1 MVDVTSSGHEG
12 GRAGDSAP
20 EIGSPMCRAPVRLI
34 TMMSAPPEWIETE
47 RLVLRRELSNDAVAI
62 ADAIAR
68 NRTRLLPW
76 MGWATDEAAQVATQ
90 IARIS
95 EAGEQWDAGEM
106 FDYGIFDRVD
116 GLFMGKI
123 GLHRR
128 IGPHVMELGYWLD
141 TGAEGRGVITEAT
154 ARLVREALDMDGI
167 SRVEIHC
174 DEANAR
180 SRAVPERLGFVLDR
194 IEQRPIAAASETG
207 RHLVWVYQPDRR

>member
-1 MVDVTSSGHEG
+1 
-12 GRAGDSAP
+12 
-20 EIGSPMCRAPVRLI
+20 MCRTPVRLI

-47 RLVLRRELSNDAVAI
+47 RLVLRRELPNDAVAI

-90 IARIS
+90 IARIA
-95 EAGEQWDAGEM
+95 EAGEHWNAGEM

-128 IGPHVMELGYWLD
+128 IGPHGMELGYWLD
-141 TGAEGRGVITEAT
+141 AEAEGRGVITEAT
-154 ARLVREALDMDGI
+154 TRLVREALDMDGI

-174 DEANAR
+174 DEANSR